1 MRGQRWFALVSCS
14 VAMMVASTAVR
25 AGGGGTVDSGTITFS
40 GAVVEPTCS
49 AVAGADDVSV
59 VVGAA
64 QTHQSLQ
71 RNCSMP
77 VSAGVPTDAPRPYQ
91 VNVVNLSGAES
102 DRVLS
107 YFANY
112 VRAAQPGAA
121 DPMLVTQTYE

>member
-49 AVAGADDVSV
+49 AVAGIRGTVIAATQAQPFQASCSAPASTGDVT
-59 VVGAA
+59 
-64 QTHQSLQ
+64 QEY
-71 RNCSMP
+71 
-77 VSAGVPTDAPRPYQ
+77 RPYQ
-91 VNVVNLSGAES
+91 VDVVHLSGAES

-112 VRAAQPGAA
+112 VRAAQPGSA
-121 DPMLVTQTYE
+121 DPMLVTQTYD